1 MKLRYC
7 ILLMST
13 MLFVCCSSDDE
24 LQAETPQSTSAMTM
38 NITIGNVT
46 HEVTLVNNAATQ
58 TLLAKLKEGPVTVKL
73 DTNGNFEIWGSLGF
87 SLPSSN
93 EYINGQPGDVVLYSG
108 SNICIFYGYNSY
120 SYTRLGRINGLSADE
135 LKTFLRGGESDISVT
150 LSQSEATAVRRINA
164 TEEKDVYYTL
174 DGQRVEHPSGGIYV
188 RKQGSAKDHVRK
200 ILR

>member
-174 DGQRVEHPSGGIYV
+174 GGQRVEHPSGGIYV
-188 RKQGSAKDHVRK
+188 RKQGSTKDHVRK

>member
-7 ILLMST
+7 IMLMST

-24 LQAETPQSTSAMTM
+24 LQAETPQSTSAMIM

-150 LSQSEATAVRRINA
+150 LSLSEATAIRRINA

-174 DGQRVEHPSGGIYV
+174 GGQRVEHPSGGIYV

>member
-13 MLFVCCSSDDE
+13 MLFVCCSSDNE

>member
-150 LSQSEATAVRRINA
+150 LSQSEATAIRRINA

>member
-120 SYTRLGRINGLSADE
+120 SYTRLGRIIGLSADE

-174 DGQRVEHPSGGIYV
+174 GGQRVEHPSGGIYV

>member
-174 DGQRVEHPSGGIYV
+174 DGQRVGHPSGGIYV

>member
-135 LKTFLRGGESDISVT
+135 LKTFLWGGESDISVT

-174 DGQRVEHPSGGIYV
+174 GGQRVEHPSGGIYV

>member
-120 SYTRLGRINGLSADE
+120 SYTRLGRLNGLSADE

>member
-7 ILLMST
+7 ILLMAT
-13 MLFVCCSSDDE
+13 MLFACCSSDDE

-38 NITIGNVT
+38 NITIDNVT
-46 HEVTLVNNAATQ
+46 HEVTLVDNAATQ

-73 DTNGNFEIWGSLGF
+73 NTNGNFEIWGSLGF

-135 LKTFLRGGESDISVT
+135 LKTFLRGGQSDISVT
-150 LSQSEATAVRRINA
+150 LSQSEATAIRRINA
-164 TEEKDVYYTL
+164 TEGKDVYYTL
-174 DGQRVEHPSGGIYV
+174 NGQQVERPSGGIYIK
-188 RKQGSAKDHVRK
+188 KQGSTKGNVKK

>member
-150 LSQSEATAVRRINA
+150 LSLSEATAVRRINA

>member
-1 MKLRYC
+1 MKLKYC
-7 ILLMST
+7 ILLMTT
-13 MLFVCCSSDDE
+13 MLFACCSSDDE

-38 NITIGNVT
+38 NITIDNVT
-46 HEVTLVNNAATQ
+46 HEVALVDNAATQ

-73 DTNGNFEIWGSLGF
+73 NTNGNFEIWGSLGF

-93 EYINGQPGDVVLYSG
+93 EYINGQPGDVVLYAG

-135 LKTFLRGGESDISVT
+135 LKAFLRGGQSNISVT
-150 LSQSEATAVRRINA
+150 LSQSEASAIRRINA

-174 DGQRVEHPSGGIYV
+174 GGQQVEHPSGGIYV
-188 RKQGSAKDHVRK
+188 KKQGSAKGNVKK

>member
-58 TLLAKLKEGPVTVKL
+58 TLMAKLKEGPVTVKL

-135 LKTFLRGGESDISVT
+135 LKTFLWGGESDISVT

>member
-24 LQAETPQSTSAMTM
+24 LQAETPQSTNAMTM
-38 NITIGNVT
+38 NITISNVT

-150 LSQSEATAVRRINA
+150 LSQSEATAVRRIKA

>member
-1 MKLRYC
+1 MKLHYC